1 MYEYKVYSSYVS
13 HFLSLTKRSFLT
25 LKAKLMRE
33 ILILAYKLENKQEHL
48 TVFILLCMAD

>member
-13 HFLSLTKRSFLT
+13 HFLSLTKRSFVT